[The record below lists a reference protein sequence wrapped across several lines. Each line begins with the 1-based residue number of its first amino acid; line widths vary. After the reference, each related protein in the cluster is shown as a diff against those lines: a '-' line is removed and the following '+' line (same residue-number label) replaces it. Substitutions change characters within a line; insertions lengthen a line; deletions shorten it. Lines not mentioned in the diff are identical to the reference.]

1 MFYNNLSLIQ
11 ILLPFRA
18 EHWEMD
24 SQGQIKH
31 TSSGEK
37 ESFYENVVSGE
48 KRKFLSGVFMKMLSP
63 VKKESF
69 YQESLG
75 KGSKKNLKKN

>member
-11 ILLPFRA
+11 ILLPVRA

-37 ESFYENVVSGE
+37 ESFYENVVSGK
-48 KRKFLSGVFMKMLSP
+48 KRKLGMMKMQIFL
-63 VKKESF
+63 
-69 YQESLG
+69 LM
-75 KGSKKNLKKN
+75 LKHIFPNDDYNGHYGDMLIC